1 MPLTLS
7 EAVGI
12 FERAFRAREPNEIE
26 RVLRENLNVQV
37 AVINSKED
45 AESRVNKGYYLLTV
59 RVPYWIFVSKVK
71 EKELHVYS
79 LEQENIISEEN
90 KKWKL
95 EKISYSEILLNRTY
109 FILKNEAGYY
119 SDLGL
124 TFEGDGEVTGFEEI
138 EEGEK
143 AEKFGVGKEQLWG
156 EHAVGTLIRAN
167 RILEIY
173 RPFIVDWAKNVFSAQ
188 NLKEKQM
195 KETVDA
201 IILAIKIAVF
211 FHDIGKLRKEWQEAV
226 GWRAERPYIA
236 RSSSPHRPP
245 FHAPYAY
252 PFLKVFLRK
261 MFGEYRV
268 LDTIALATARHHSL
282 EVTGRIKGG
291 DFNLADENVVNFLS
305 NLLLRII
312 PELKGYNHL
321 DELIQYCIE
330 ETNKGSPIDDPPTP
344 SDDFYFIYTI
354 ANRVVK
360 FADWEDAGDE
370 IIELPEIVG
379 ERK

>member
-37 AVINSKED
+37 VVIDSKED
-45 AESRVNKGYYLLTV
+45 AENCVNEGYYPFTV
-59 RVPYWIFVSKVK
+59 RVPYWVFVSKVK
-71 EKELHVYS
+71 EKELNVYS

-95 EKISYSEILLNRTY
+95 EKISYNEILPNRTY

-124 TFEGDGEVTGFEEI
+124 TFEGDGGVTGFKEI

-143 AEKFGVGKEQLWG
+143 VEKFGVGKEQLW
-156 EHAVGTLIRAN
+156 EKHAVGTLSRAN

-188 NLKEKQM
+188 NLEEEQI

-201 IILAIKIAVF
+201 IRLAIKIAVF

-226 GWRAERPYIA
+226 GWSAGRPYIA
-236 RSSSPHRPP
+236 RTSSIRRVP

-252 PFLKVFLRK
+252 PFLKAFLK
-261 MFGEYRV
+261 KIFGEFRV
-268 LDTIALATARHHSL
+268 LDVVALATARHHSL
-282 EVTGRIKGG
+282 EVTGKVKES
-291 DFNLADENVVNFLS
+291 DFSLADENVVNFLS
-305 NLLLRII
+305 NLLLRTIS
-312 PELKGYNHL
+312 ELKGYKL

-330 ETNKGSPIDDPPTP
+330 ETNKGSPMNEPPTP

-360 FADWEDAGDE
+360 FADWEDAGNE